1 MKVGYRRVS
10 SIDQNLERQELGDV
24 ERVFE
29 EKISGKNTD
38 RAALQ
43 EMIAFVRDGDE
54 VVVYSIDRLARDLRD
69 LESIIQTLNDKKVAI
84 TFLSERLT
92 FTGDSDDA
100 LSRLQLQMMGA
111 FAEFERNIIR
121 KRQAEGI
128 AKAKAR
134 GVYKG
139 RRKQIDDQ
147 QIRELKAQG
156 KRVSEIASE
165 LGVSRMSV
173 YRALDATDDVPSS
186 SAGLVVRKTG
196 SRLSQITL

>member
-10 SIDQNLERQELGDV
+10 TIDQNLDRQDLGEV

-43 EMIAFVRDGDE
+43 EMLAFVREGDE
-54 VVVYSIDRLARDLRD
+54 VIVFSIDRLARDLRD
-69 LESIIQTLNDKKVAI
+69 LQSIIQTLSDKGVSI

-92 FTGDSDDA
+92 FTGDTDDA
-100 LSRLQLQMMGA
+100 FSRLQLQLMGA

-139 RRKQIDDQ
+139 RKKKIDDQ
-147 QIRELKAQG
+147 KIIDLKQQG
-156 KRVSEIASE
+156 KRVSEIAGE
-165 LGVSRMSV
+165 MGVSRMTV
-173 YRALDATDDVPSS
+173 YRALEAS
-186 SAGLVVRKTG
+186 G
-196 SRLSQITL
+196 